1 MTAYADL
8 ELGLLGDLQG
18 WSIQLRFN
26 QPGGAPE
33 VAFHKEDAF
42 RLDLAE
48 LRENELDPD
57 AYGRLLGERLFADPD
72 VSGTFDKALTV
83 AAAEGVILRLRLL
96 LPPSARELH
105 DVRWETLQ
113 APDGRSLATDENVVL
128 SRYLASTD
136 WRRVP
141 LQSRDELEAAIVI
154 ANPRSDDTYGG
165 KAVDPI
171 DVPAELERARSCLGP
186 IEAPTVL
193 ADVAGA
199 TGRATFPM
207 LTQLLQD
214 GVDVLYI
221 VCHGYVHDGEPQLL
235 LENDEGGVQIVSGR
249 RLVDDLGRLH
259 RLPRLIVLVSCQSA
273 GTGDT
278 EPKTADDGALA
289 ALGPRMARAGVPA
302 VMAMQGNVSM
312 ATMAA
317 FLPLFFRELN
327 RDGEIDRAV
336 AIARHAVRD
345 RPDWWMPVLFMRLI
359 SGRVWYTPG
368 FVKDDDFEKWPALI
382 GHIRDG
388 RCTPVLGIGLTDS
401 VLGSRQ
407 DIARRWAQ
415 RYRYPLADHDRD
427 DLPQVAQYVST
438 NQDDAHVR
446 RELGDYL
453 RSVLVDRYP
462 EFAPVNLGQG
472 TLPEMLRNVWNGR
485 REHSRD
491 DPFSVLARLPF
502 PMYVTTHTSTLLEDA
517 LRAEG
522 RWDDD
527 NPAVAFCEW
536 KESIRVALVD
546 LRARAGVR
554 AVTRAAARRLPHG
567 QRRDPDAQGPDVARH
582 HGERL
587 LQLPDRGLPQPGRH
601 PLQRAHGA
609 RQRFADVPR
618 LPAAGLGLPGAV
630 PHDHEATRRRTAR
643 RLRPRRRP
651 DRSGERPD
659 GRPGAGP
666 PLPRAL
672 PADRSR
678 QCLLGHRRRL
688 RRSSEQGVG
697 RERGMSAPAT
707 EAPTTNPFVGPHALS
722 EHDELFGRTLE
733 VRMLRDLVI
742 AERIVLLYSPSG
754 AGKTSLLHAGLKRE
768 LIADGFAVLPTVR
781 VTHEATD
788 ALGDTTVRNRYSL
801 STLLSLEAG
810 RDHEMDPTALATI
823 TLDQYLEQT
832 RESRADGGQDC
843 LFFDQFEELFT
854 ADPIDVDAKREFL
867 AELGEALRNRSR
879 WAIISMR
886 EDFAAHLDP
895 YLKLFPT
902 RLRATFRLDL
912 LGPQAARAAIQ
923 GPMSAAGVT
932 FDDAAATALV
942 DDLRTVQVQR
952 GSERV
957 DEPGLTVEPV
967 QLQVVCRR
975 LWSLLNGATAIT
987 TEHMSELGDVD
998 HALRDFYDEVVGEVV
1013 AATGV
1018 RERVLRAW
1026 VSDELI
1032 TEQGYRDQVQHGP
1045 PDDTRGAVLPAL
1057 EDAHLVRA
1065 DRRRNTVWYELAHD
1079 RLVDPIRH
1087 SNDVWLDEHLSDLQ
1101 RGARTWE
1108 DQRRNDRALFVGAD
1122 LQAAEAWATEHPE
1135 EVGESEEEFLAACHD
1150 EQQRIEK
1157 DARTRR
1163 RTRILA
1169 IAMTAVAILAVG
1181 ALVFSFVQWRSVED
1195 QKDRAEAVEASS
1207 AYFFGAQSRELDY
1220 DIRPRLLLDA
1230 MALETLPDDAA
1241 PSAHVVRGIN
1251 TDRFE
1256 GYLALS
1262 SQSDPVSEAI
1272 GATAMSA
1279 DGSTLAVTTPDG
1291 VRVIDLDG
1299 AEPDRIVPVVLGEE
1313 MLPAGE
1319 ALALDSDGSTL
1330 AFVPPDGGVV
1340 QLWDIAAGTEQ
1351 DLEAAAFIQP
1361 YTLSL
1366 SFAGDGRRVARRPQ
1380 PAHGHGVGRRQRDRG
1395 DTLLALGPRRA
1406 RLGDQPVGRARR
1418 DRRRRCRPHQR
1429 PRDRRGA
1436 RRRSRSAAT
1445 SSPSTRPPAA

>member
-1 MTAYADL
+1 
-8 ELGLLGDLQG
+8 
-18 WSIQLRFN
+18 
-26 QPGGAPE
+26 
-33 VAFHKEDAF
+33 
-42 RLDLAE
+42 
-48 LRENELDPD
+48 
-57 AYGRLLGERLFADPD
+57 
-72 VSGTFDKALTV
+72 
-83 AAAEGVILRLRLL
+83 
-96 LPPSARELH
+96 
-105 DVRWETLQ
+105 
-113 APDGRSLATDENVVL
+113 
-128 SRYLASTD
+128 
-136 WRRVP
+136 
-141 LQSRDELEAAIVI
+141 
-154 ANPRSDDTYGG
+154 
-165 KAVDPI
+165 
-171 DVPAELERARSCLGP
+171 
-186 IEAPTVL
+186 
-193 ADVAGA
+193 
-199 TGRATFPM
+199 
-207 LTQLLQD
+207 
-214 GVDVLYI
+214 
-221 VCHGYVHDGEPQLL
+221 
-235 LENDEGGVQIVSGR
+235 
-249 RLVDDLGRLH
+249 
-259 RLPRLIVLVSCQSA
+259 
-273 GTGDT
+273 
-278 EPKTADDGALA
+278 
-289 ALGPRMARAGVPA
+289 
-302 VMAMQGNVSM
+302 
-312 ATMAA
+312 
-317 FLPLFFRELN
+317 
-327 RDGEIDRAV
+327 
-336 AIARHAVRD
+336 
-345 RPDWWMPVLFMRLI
+345 
-359 SGRVWYTPG
+359 
-368 FVKDDDFEKWPALI
+368 
-382 GHIRDG
+382 
-388 RCTPVLGIGLTDS
+388 
-401 VLGSRQ
+401 
-407 DIARRWAQ
+407 
-415 RYRYPLADHDRD
+415 
-427 DLPQVAQYVST
+427 
-438 NQDDAHVR
+438 
-446 RELGDYL
+446 
-453 RSVLVDRYP
+453 
-462 EFAPVNLGQG
+462 
-472 TLPEMLRNVWNGR
+472 
-485 REHSRD
+485 
-491 DPFSVLARLPF
+491 
-502 PMYVTTHTSTLLEDA
+502 
-517 LRAEG
+517 
-522 RWDDD
+522 
-527 NPAVAFCEW
+527 
-536 KESIRVALVD
+536 
-546 LRARAGVR
+546 
-554 AVTRAAARRLPHG
+554 
-567 QRRDPDAQGPDVARH
+567 
-582 HGERL
+582 
-587 LQLPDRGLPQPGRH
+587 
-601 PLQRAHGA
+601 
-609 RQRFADVPR
+609 
-618 LPAAGLGLPGAV
+618 
-630 PHDHEATRRRTAR
+630 
-643 RLRPRRRP
+643 
-651 DRSGERPD
+651 
-659 GRPGAGP
+659 
-666 PLPRAL
+666 
-672 PADRSR
+672 
-678 QCLLGHRRRL
+678 
-688 RRSSEQGVG
+688 
-697 RERGMSAPAT
+697 MSAPAT

-810 RDHEMDPTALATI
+810 RDQEMDPTALATI

-1032 TEQGYRDQVQHGP
+1032 TEQGYRDQVQYGP

-1150 EQQRIEK
+1150 EQERIEK

-1169 IAMTAVAILAVG
+1169 IAMTAVAILAVA

-1299 AEPDRIVPVVLGEE
+1299 AEPDRIVPVALGEE

-1330 AFVPPDGGVV
+1330 AFVPPDGGIV

-1361 YTLSL
+1361 YTLTL
-1366 SFAGDGRRVARRPQ
+1366 SFAGDDDELLVGLSQPTVTVWDVDSATEVTPSSLSVPDALGLVISPSGALVATDGDGVVHINDLATGEERAAFEISGDVVAVDQAASRLIVTDYETFRVVDTVTGARTEQPPIPYAQVVAFAADGDVLTIDATCVVRRWTSSSEQPVAESAVPGCRDDPFRATVGSDGDRMMVEGFGVGPWWTVVSLSEEAVLESSAVPEGTVAAGGDVVARIQ
-1380 PAHGHGVGRRQRDRG
+1380 DGRVVIGSPDGGGQAASIPEGPYQQVAVDAGGRAVVAAADDRLVVVDPESG
-1395 DTLLALGPRRA
+1395 EAVAAAELPWIPSSIAIGGGGTVVAA
-1406 RLGDQPVGRARR
+1406 SSELGDVVRWQVARDGRVEVLDAPGDSPIDGVAALAVTGRSGAVVVANHDRVIVHTERGPSVLASGIGEVTDLATAGTNDALVVVASAIGPTTGRDTVTAAVHVWPDGRVPSRVGILELPNRPEAIAVSSRHVMVASGITSDVYNLRAVVSNEVRETAVPELEGGHNDLSSYYGLPGLEVADLAIDETGATPR
-1418 DRRRRCRPHQR
+1418 FLWVPANGSAFTIHLDEAALLEDLRAMAEANDFAPLSDSECVAAAGIPCR
-1429 PRDRRGA
+1429 
-1436 RRRSRSAAT
+1436 
-1445 SSPSTRPPAA
+1445 